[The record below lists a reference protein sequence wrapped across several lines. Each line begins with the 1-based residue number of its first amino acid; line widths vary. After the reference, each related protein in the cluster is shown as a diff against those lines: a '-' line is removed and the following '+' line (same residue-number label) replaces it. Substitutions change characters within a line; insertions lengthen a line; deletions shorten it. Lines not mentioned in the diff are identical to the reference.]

1 MPDRETFWSR
11 PERVPQL
18 DGVRGIAVSLVVLY
32 HYGSYYS
39 NEAALFPALRW
50 IAHRGWVGVDLFFV
64 LSGFLI
70 GGIAIAN
77 RDADNVFST
86 FYARRFLRIF
96 PLYYFLLIASAI
108 YMWAQP
114 LPTRTSLLPYFL
126 YFTNN
131 TLAITGVPGPP
142 WLKPAWTLAVE
153 EQFYLLLPAIVVLV
167 PPRLLK
173 YVFMAGIVTA
183 ISMRTAAYL
192 IPLERPFVF
201 SWFLTPCRSEG
212 LCYGVLLALLV
223 RNGAGAIS
231 RKALIL
237 TCYAVLCA
245 SVLGFVLFYASV
257 DLLVTGGLA
266 MLGPGFFSVVALS
279 IMHERGPIALI
290 TGTGLLRWIG
300 VRTYAIYLFHVP
312 AFLIVRY
319 LLHTA
324 GVSLFGSAQ
333 VLALGVTLL
342 VASVSW
348 RLIEAPLIGVG
359 HRLKYGQGA
368 THPALRPR
376 DPETT
381 SHAGE
386 SLSEDEQ
393 TVQQG
398 KSAP

>member
-1 MPDRETFWSR
+1 MPGSETFWSR
-11 PERVPQL
+11 PDRVPQL

-77 RDADNVFST
+77 READNSFST
-86 FYARRFLRIF
+86 FYFRRFLRIF

-108 YMWAQP
+108 YMWVQP
-114 LPTRTSLLPYFL
+114 LPKHISLVPYFL

-131 TLAITGVPGPP
+131 ILALTGEPGPS

-153 EQFYLLLPAIVVLV
+153 EQFYLLLPAIVALV

-173 YVFMAGIVTA
+173 YVFMAGILVA
-183 ISMRTAAYL
+183 ISLRAAAYL

-212 LCYGVLLALLV
+212 LCYGVLLALLI

-231 RKALIL
+231 RRALIL
-237 TCYAVLCA
+237 TCYAVLFA
-245 SVLGFVLFYASV
+245 SLLGFVVAYRSV
-257 DLLVTGGLA
+257 DLLVTAGLA
-266 MLGPGFFSVVALS
+266 MLGPGFFAVVALS
-279 IMHERGPIALI
+279 ILHERGPLALI

-312 AFLIVRY
+312 VFLIIRQ
-319 LLHTA
+319 LLHMA

-359 HRLKYGQGA
+359 HRMKYGRGA
-368 THPALRPR
+368 THPALRPG
-376 DPETT
+376 DPETP
-381 SHAGE
+381 SSASE
-386 SLSEDEQ
+386 MSSEDAQ
-393 TVQQG
+393 NFQQG